1 MHARKL
7 CAKAGKF
14 AVVPEAGSPSPSS
27 LRDAT
32 SPKGRGKSTAGSF
45 FIVPNTLVMNFTA
58 WLSLW
63 ESWQARQG
71 LTERAHA
78 VAIGTKVTRAM
89 RSLSVAPKAVP
100 LRKVDCREAAR
111 RKGYSAAAPRFRGK
125 QALSLPFSSM
135 TPSVKKASDALRR
148 ARQTRNYK

>member
-1 MHARKL
+1 MYSGSFACNPLGLTAFACSPERGSFLHARKL

-89 RSLSVAPKAVP
+89 RSLPTAP
-100 LRKVDCREAAR
+100 LRYCKCSSRLRPIREKSVCRTPQ
-111 RKGYSAAAPRFRGK
+111 SA
-125 QALSLPFSSM
+125 
-135 TPSVKKASDALRR
+135 TDAKL
-148 ARQTRNYK
+148 